1 LYDISCVLIIYA
13 FLLRVHKLR
22 VEIKRGELIL
32 FDDGLPHM
40 APDDCYEAELRKHG
54 LESDHIPTTPSLE
67 IDMRRYELRRD
78 FFQGAAI

>member
-1 LYDISCVLIIYA
+1 MLYHIILQLT
-13 FLLRVHKLR
+13 FTFSR
-22 VEIKRGELIL
+22 LIL

-54 LESDHIPTTPSLE
+54 LESNAIPPTLSLE

-78 FFQGAAI
+78 FYQGAAI